1 MALAGGPC
9 LLSTANLLTQ
19 HSPWAR
25 RRAKGSSAPGLVP
38 VSDGPRGCDASAGSA
53 CSPLRGRGAG
63 LND

>member
-9 LLSTANLLTQ
+9 LLSAANLLTQ

-25 RRAKGSSAPGLVP
+25 RRAKGLVP